1 MFRKSEVVTSS
12 LPQKVGKKVEKKNQ
26 AREKSSNARK
36 KIEHAKK
43 SSARKKIKHE
53 FCMAL
58 IGLRSYA
65 YSKVSLISLACF
77 WWHDDWTTFRT
88 QDTPQWM
95 WYHIDCDINK
105 VIKETKLK
113 KLISGEDHIKNRTFF
128 NYM

>member
-12 LPQKVGKKVEKKNQ
+12 LPQKVGKKVEKKVGKKGETKNQ

-58 IGLRSYA
+58 TGLRRRMIQMNVGRLCFA
-65 YSKVSLISLACF
+65 ARALAC
-77 WWHDDWTTFRT
+77 D
-88 QDTPQWM
+88 
-95 WYHIDCDINK
+95 
-105 VIKETKLK
+105 
-113 KLISGEDHIKNRTFF
+113 S
-128 NYM
+128 